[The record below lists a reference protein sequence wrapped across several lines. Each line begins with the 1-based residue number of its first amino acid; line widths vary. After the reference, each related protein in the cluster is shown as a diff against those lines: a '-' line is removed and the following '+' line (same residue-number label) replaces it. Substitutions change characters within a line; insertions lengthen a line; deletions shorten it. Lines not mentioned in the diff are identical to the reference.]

1 MNFLWAARMLLLLH
15 KRAQTYIF
23 LSFGFVACAG
33 LTTAYLAARAGEA
46 DNWVAHTL
54 KVQSKATSLLNA
66 VEDAELAQR
75 GFLITSQDRYLAQ
88 IKQFYRSITSIMSDL
103 KELTADNGFEQEA
116 LADLESLIGARLEQ
130 IQSTLTLVQEGQRG
144 KAFAMIKTGLD
155 VDSKRNVAP
164 AINAMLER
172 ERGLLGERQATS
184 ASLRIGLLAMILCS
198 LAGAIGLAWML
209 WREAQEANEQLRE
222 RTTLLEDEAKLRR
235 ETEDKL
241 RQAQKLEAVGQLTG
255 GIAHDFNNLLTII
268 LGNLDTLR
276 RRLTNPTSEQLSDE
290 TKATLLEFADAAQQG
305 ARSAAQLTHRL
316 LAFARRQPLEPV
328 KLDLNHLVS
337 GVTEFLRRTLGE
349 TIDLECIF
357 GGGLW
362 PIFADRNQLESALVN
377 LGVNSRDAMPN
388 GGKLTIETSNAY
400 LDEIYASQFDGVDPG
415 QYVSLSVTDT
425 GAGIAPEALE
435 HIFEPFFTTKTG
447 GKGSGLG
454 LAMVYGFVKQLGGHI
469 RVYSELGQGTT
480 VRIYLPRLM
489 HADEMRAVPAA
500 KPTVTAI
507 VPRATRQETLLVVED
522 NQSVRE
528 YARSAL
534 EELGYSVI
542 DAGSTEEALR
552 ILEGPAEVDLLFTDV
567 VLPDANG
574 RELSERALKLRPNL
588 LVLFTTGYT
597 RNAIIHQQRLDAGV
611 RLLNK
616 PYTQKELA
624 IKIREVLD
632 SKSPQPAPAC

>member
-1 MNFLWAARMLLLLH
+1 MLLLLH

-23 LSFGFVACAG
+23 LSFGFVASAG

-46 DNWVAHTL
+46 DLWVAHTL
-54 KVQSKATSLLNA
+54 KVQSTATSLLNA
-66 VEDAELAQR
+66 VADAELAQR
-75 GFLITSQDRYLAQ
+75 GFLITAQDRYLVQAG
-88 IKQFYRSITSIMSDL
+88 QFNRSITSTMSEL
-103 KELTADNGFEQEA
+103 KQLTTDNAVEQEA
-116 LADLESLIGARLEQ
+116 LADLERLIGARLEQ
-130 IQSTLTLVQEGQRG
+130 IQSTLVLAQEGQRG
-144 KAFAMIKTGLD
+144 KAFAMIKSGLD
-155 VDSKRNVAP
+155 ADSKRNVAP
-164 AINAMLER
+164 AISAFQER

-184 ASLRIGLLAMILCS
+184 ATLRIGLLAMILCS
-198 LAGAIGLAWML
+198 LTAAIGLAGLL
-209 WREAQEANEQLRE
+209 WREAQEGTDRLRE
-222 RTTLLEDEAKLRR
+222 RTVLLEAEAKLRH

-276 RRLTNPTSEQLSDE
+276 RRLSKPTSLQLADE
-290 TKATLLEFADAAQQG
+290 PREALLKLAEAAQQG

-337 GVTEFLRRTLGE
+337 GITEFLRRTLGE
-349 TIDLECIF
+349 TIGLECIL

-362 PIFADRNQLESALVN
+362 PIFADANQLESAIVN
-377 LGVNSRDAMPN
+377 LCLNSRDAMPT
-388 GGKLTIETSNAY
+388 GGKLTIETSNAF
-400 LDEIYASQFDGVDPG
+400 LDEIYAAQFDRVAPG

-435 HIFEPFFTTKTG
+435 HIFEPFFTTKPG
-447 GKGSGLG
+447 GRGSGLG

-469 RVYSELGQGTT
+469 RVYSEPGHGTT
-480 VRIYLPRLM
+480 VRIYLPRLI
-489 HADEMRAVPAA
+489 HEKEMRAAPAA
-500 KPTVTAI
+500 KPVDTAA

-522 NQSVRE
+522 NRSVRE

-552 ILEGPAEVDLLFTDV
+552 VLEGQAQVDLLFTDV

-574 RELSERALKLRPNL
+574 RELSEMALKLRPNL

-597 RNAIIHQQRLDAGV
+597 SNAVIHQQRLDAGV
-611 RLLNK
+611 KFLNK
-616 PYTQKELA
+616 PYTQRELA
-624 IKIREVLD
+624 IKIRDVLD
-632 SKSPQPAPAC
+632 SKAPQPAPAN

>member
-1 MNFLWAARMLLLLH
+1 
-15 KRAQTYIF
+15 
-23 LSFGFVACAG
+23 
-33 LTTAYLAARAGEA
+33 
-46 DNWVAHTL
+46 
-54 KVQSKATSLLNA
+54 LLNA

-75 GFLITSQDRYLAQ
+75 GFLISAQDHYLAQ
-88 IKQFYRSITSIMSDL
+88 ANQFYRSITSTMSEL
-103 KELTADNGFEQEA
+103 KQLTTDNAAEQEA
-116 LADLESLIGARLEQ
+116 LADLERIIGARLDQ
-130 IQSTLTLVQEGQRG
+130 IQSTLALAQGGQRG
-144 KAFAMIKTGLD
+144 KAFAMIKSGLD
-155 VDSKRNVAP
+155 ADSKRNVAP
-164 AINAMLER
+164 AISAFQER

-184 ASLRIGLLAMILCS
+184 ATLRIGLLAMILCS
-198 LAGAIGLAWML
+198 LAGAIGLAGML
-209 WREAQEANEQLRE
+209 WREAQKGIDRLRE
-222 RTTLLEDEAKLRR
+222 RTALLEDEAKLRR

-241 RQAQKLEAVGQLTG
+241 RQAQKLEAVGRLTG
-255 GIAHDFNNLLTII
+255 GIAHDLNNLLTII

-276 RRLTNPTSEQLSDE
+276 RRLSNPSSLPLSDE
-290 TKATLLEFADAAQQG
+290 TNAALLELADAAQQG

-328 KLDLNHLVS
+328 KVDLNLLVS

-349 TIDLECIF
+349 TIGLECIL

-377 LGVNSRDAMPN
+377 LCVNSRDAMPN

-400 LDEIYASQFDGVDPG
+400 LDEIYAAQFDGVAPG
-415 QYVSLSVTDT
+415 QYVSISVTDT
-425 GAGIAPEALE
+425 GTGIPAEALE
-435 HIFEPFFTTKTG
+435 HIFEPFFTTKLG

-469 RVYSELGQGTT
+469 RVYSEPGQGTT
-480 VRIYLPRLM
+480 VRMYLPRPM
-489 HADEMRAVPAA
+489 HAEEMRAAPPARLA
-500 KPTVTAI
+500 DTAR

-522 NQSVRE
+522 NQSVRR

-552 ILEGPAEVDLLFTDV
+552 VLEGRTQVDLLFTDV

-574 RELSERALKLRPNL
+574 RELWEMALKLRPNL
-588 LVLFTTGYT
+588 PVLFTTGYT

-611 RLLNK
+611 KFLNK
-616 PYTQKELA
+616 PYTQRELA
-624 IKIREVLD
+624 IKIRDVLD
-632 SKSPQPAPAC
+632 SEAPQPTPAC

>member
-1 MNFLWAARMLLLLH
+1 MLLLLH
-15 KRAQTYIF
+15 KRAQTYVF
-23 LSFGFVACAG
+23 LSFAFVACAG
-33 LTTAYLAARAGEA
+33 LTTAYLADRAGEA
-46 DNWVAHTL
+46 DSWVAHTL
-54 KVQSKATSLLNA
+54 KVQRTATSLLNA
-66 VEDAELAQR
+66 IEDAELAQR
-75 GFLITSQDRYLAQ
+75 GFLITAQDRYLAQ
-88 IKQFYRSITSIMSDL
+88 INQFYRSITSTMSEL
-103 KELTADNGFEQEA
+103 KELTADNAAEQEA
-116 LADLESLIGARLEQ
+116 LADVERLIGARLDQ
-130 IQSTLTLVQEGQRG
+130 IQTTLALVQEGQRG
-144 KAFAMIKTGLD
+144 KAFAMIKSGLD
-155 VDSKRNVAP
+155 ADSQRNVAP
-164 AINAMLER
+164 AISAIQER

-184 ASLRIGLLAMILCS
+184 ATLRIGLLAMILCS
-198 LAGAIGLAWML
+198 LAGAIGLAGML
-209 WREAQEANEQLRE
+209 WREAQKVIDRLRE
-222 RTTLLEDEAKLRR
+222 RTALLEDEAKLRR
-235 ETEDKL
+235 EAEDKL

-255 GIAHDFNNLLTII
+255 GIAHDFNNLLTVI

-276 RRLTNPTSEQLSDE
+276 RRVSNPTSQQLSDE
-290 TKATLLEFADAAQQG
+290 TKAALLELADAAQQG

-316 LAFARRQPLEPV
+316 LAFARRQPLEPI
-328 KLDLNHLVS
+328 KLDLNLLVS
-337 GVTEFLRRTLGE
+337 KITELLRRTLGE

-362 PIFADRNQLESALVN
+362 PIFADRNQLEAALIN

-400 LDEIYASQFDGVDPG
+400 LDEIYGAQFEGVAPG

-435 HIFEPFFTTKTG
+435 HIFEPFFTTKLS

-489 HADEMRAVPAA
+489 HADEIRVVPAA
-500 KPTVTAI
+500 KPPDTAI
-507 VPRATRQETLLVVED
+507 APRAMRQETLLVVED

-542 DAGSTEEALR
+542 DAGSTEEAMR
-552 ILEGPAEVDLLFTDV
+552 ILEGPADVDLLFTDV

-574 RELSERALKLRPNL
+574 RELSEMALKLRPNL
-588 LVLFTTGYT
+588 PVLFTTGYT
-597 RNAIIHQQRLDAGV
+597 RNAIIHQQRLDVGFKF
-611 RLLNK
+611 LNK
-616 PYTQKELA
+616 PYTQRELA

-632 SKSPQPAPAC
+632 SKAPQAAPAC